1 MKADA
6 IQLTI
11 LMENTNIARTSPAK
25 LVQFYSEY
33 LQYIM
38 KQNFQ
43 SGIFDK
49 EFFLITDDLLKDPNK
64 FFVGEITSDD
74 FFNIRIKAW
83 MLHDA
88 EGNVLRK
95 SILRAIVSCLYE
107 KSSETNSSSENYM
120 LIELYL
126 SLLLDINEEY
136 CKQFRIFLEEQI
148 NAEG

>member
-49 EFFLITDDLLKDPNK
+49 EFFLIIDDLLKGPNK

-126 SLLLDINEEY
+126 SLLLDINEVY

-148 NAEG
+148 NAE

>member
-43 SGIFDK
+43 SGIIDK
-49 EFFLITDDLLKDPNK
+49 EFFLITDDLLKGPNK
-64 FFVGEITSDD
+64 FFIGEITSDD

-126 SLLLDINEEY
+126 SLLLDINEVY

-148 NAEG
+148 NAE

>member
-43 SGIFDK
+43 SGIIDK
-49 EFFLITDDLLKDPNK
+49 EFFLITDDLLKGPNK
-64 FFVGEITSDD
+64 FLVGKITSDD

-126 SLLLDINEEY
+126 SLLLDINEVY

-148 NAEG
+148 NAE

>member
-43 SGIFDK
+43 SGIIDK
-49 EFFLITDDLLKDPNK
+49 EFFLITDDLLKGPNK
-64 FFVGEITSDD
+64 FFVGEITNDD

-126 SLLLDINEEY
+126 SLLLDINEVY

-148 NAEG
+148 NAE

>member
-43 SGIFDK
+43 SGIIDK
-49 EFFLITDDLLKDPNK
+49 EFFLITDDLLKGPNK

-126 SLLLDINEEY
+126 SLLLDINEVY
-136 CKQFRIFLEEQI
+136 CKQFRIFLEDQI
-148 NAEG
+148 NAE

>member
-43 SGIFDK
+43 SGIIDK
-49 EFFLITDDLLKDPNK
+49 EFFLITDDLLKGPNK

-74 FFNIRIKAW
+74 FFNIRMKAW

-107 KSSETNSSSENYM
+107 KSSETNTSSENYM

-126 SLLLDINEEY
+126 SLLLDINEVY
-136 CKQFRIFLEEQI
+136 CKQFRIFSEEQI
-148 NAEG
+148 NAE

>member
-43 SGIFDK
+43 SGIIDK
-49 EFFLITDDLLKDPNK
+49 EFFLITDDLLKGPNK

-126 SLLLDINEEY
+126 SLLLDINEVY

-148 NAEG
+148 NAE

>member
-1 MKADA
+1 
-6 IQLTI
+6 
-11 LMENTNIARTSPAK
+11 MENTNIARTSPAK

-43 SGIFDK
+43 SGIIDK
-49 EFFLITDDLLKDPNK
+49 EFSLITDDLLKGPNK

-126 SLLLDINEEY
+126 SLLLDINEVY

>member
-6 IQLTI
+6 IQLTM

-43 SGIFDK
+43 SGIIDK
-49 EFFLITDDLLKDPNK
+49 EFFLITDDLLKGPNK

-126 SLLLDINEEY
+126 SLLLDINEVY

-148 NAEG
+148 NAE

>member
-43 SGIFDK
+43 SGIIDK
-49 EFFLITDDLLKDPNK
+49 EFFLITDDLLKGPNK

-95 SILRAIVSCLYE
+95 SIIVSCLYE

-126 SLLLDINEEY
+126 SLLLDINEVY

-148 NAEG
+148 NAE

>member
-43 SGIFDK
+43 FGIIDK
-49 EFFLITDDLLKDPNK
+49 EFFLITDDLLKGPNK

-126 SLLLDINEEY
+126 SLLLDINEVY

-148 NAEG
+148 NAE

>member
-49 EFFLITDDLLKDPNK
+49 EFFLITDDLLKGPNK

-126 SLLLDINEEY
+126 SLLLDINEVY

-148 NAEG
+148 NAE

>member
-43 SGIFDK
+43 SGIIDK

-126 SLLLDINEEY
+126 SLLLDINEVY

-148 NAEG
+148 NAE

>member
-43 SGIFDK
+43 SGIIDK
-49 EFFLITDDLLKDPNK
+49 EFFLITDDLLKGPNK

-95 SILRAIVSCLYE
+95 SILRAIVSCLCE

-126 SLLLDINEEY
+126 SLLLDINEVY

-148 NAEG
+148 NAE

>member
-43 SGIFDK
+43 SGIIDK
-49 EFFLITDDLLKDPNK
+49 QFFLITDDLLKGPNK

-126 SLLLDINEEY
+126 SLLLDINEVY
-136 CKQFRIFLEEQI
+136 CKQFRILLEEQI
-148 NAEG
+148 NAE

>member
-11 LMENTNIARTSPAK
+11 LMGNTNIARTSPAK

-43 SGIFDK
+43 FGIIDK
-49 EFFLITDDLLKDPNK
+49 EFFLITDDLLKGPNK

-126 SLLLDINEEY
+126 SLLLDINEVY

-148 NAEG
+148 NAE

>member
-43 SGIFDK
+43 SGIIDK
-49 EFFLITDDLLKDPNK
+49 QFFLITDDLLKGPNK

-126 SLLLDINEEY
+126 SLLLDINEVY

-148 NAEG
+148 NAE

>member
-43 SGIFDK
+43 SGIIDK
-49 EFFLITDDLLKDPNK
+49 EFFLITDDLLKGPNK

-126 SLLLDINEEY
+126 SLLLDINEVY
-136 CKQFRIFLEEQI
+136 YKQFRIFLEEQI
-148 NAEG
+148 NAE

>member
-49 EFFLITDDLLKDPNK
+49 QFFLITDDLLKGPNK
-64 FFVGEITSDD
+64 FFVG
-74 FFNIRIKAW
+74 K
-83 MLHDA
+83 
-88 EGNVLRK
+88 
-95 SILRAIVSCLYE
+95 
-107 KSSETNSSSENYM
+107 
-120 LIELYL
+120 
-126 SLLLDINEEY
+126 
-136 CKQFRIFLEEQI
+136 
-148 NAEG
+148 

>member
-49 EFFLITDDLLKDPNK
+49 EFFLIIDDLLKGPNK

-107 KSSETNSSSENYM
+107 KSSETNSSSENYV

-126 SLLLDINEEY
+126 SLLLDINEVY

-148 NAEG
+148 NAE

>member
-1 MKADA
+1 
-6 IQLTI
+6 
-11 LMENTNIARTSPAK
+11 
-25 LVQFYSEY
+25 
-33 LQYIM
+33 M

-43 SGIFDK
+43 SSIIDK
-49 EFFLITDDLLKDPNK
+49 EFFLITDDLLKGPNK

-126 SLLLDINEEY
+126 SLLLDINEVY

-148 NAEG
+148 NAE

>member
-43 SGIFDK
+43 SGIIDK
-49 EFFLITDDLLKDPNK
+49 DFFLITDDLLKGPNK

-107 KSSETNSSSENYM
+107 KSSETNTSSENYM

-148 NAEG
+148 NAE

>member
-43 SGIFDK
+43 FGIIDK
-49 EFFLITDDLLKDPNK
+49 EFFLITDDLLKGPNK

-95 SILRAIVSCLYE
+95 SVLRAIVSCLYE

-126 SLLLDINEEY
+126 SLLLDINEVY

-148 NAEG
+148 NAE

>member
-43 SGIFDK
+43 SGIIDK
-49 EFFLITDDLLKDPNK
+49 EFFLITDDLLKGLNK
-64 FFVGEITSDD
+64 FLVGEITSDD

-126 SLLLDINEEY
+126 SLLLDINEVY

-148 NAEG
+148 NAE

>member
-43 SGIFDK
+43 SGIIDK
-49 EFFLITDDLLKDPNK
+49 EFFLITDDLLKGPNK

-83 MLHDA
+83 MLQDA

-126 SLLLDINEEY
+126 SLLLDINEVY

-148 NAEG
+148 NAE

>member
-43 SGIFDK
+43 SGIIDK
-49 EFFLITDDLLKDPNK
+49 GFFLITDDLLKGPNK

-126 SLLLDINEEY
+126 SLLLDINEVY

-148 NAEG
+148 NAE

>member
-11 LMENTNIARTSPAK
+11 LMENTNIAKTSPAK

-43 SGIFDK
+43 SGIIDK
-49 EFFLITDDLLKDPNK
+49 QFFLITDDLLKGPNK

-126 SLLLDINEEY
+126 SLLLDINEVY

-148 NAEG
+148 NAE

>member
-43 SGIFDK
+43 SSIIDK
-49 EFFLITDDLLKDPNK
+49 EFFLITDDLLKGPNK

-148 NAEG
+148 NAE

>member
-1 MKADA
+1 MEADA

-43 SGIFDK
+43 SGIIDK
-49 EFFLITDDLLKDPNK
+49 EFFLITDDLLKGPNK

-126 SLLLDINEEY
+126 SLLLDINEVY

-148 NAEG
+148 NAE

>member
-43 SGIFDK
+43 SGIIDK
-49 EFFLITDDLLKDPNK
+49 EFFLITDDLLKGPNK

-148 NAEG
+148 NVE

>member
-43 SGIFDK
+43 SGIIDK
-49 EFFLITDDLLKDPNK
+49 EFFLITDDLLKGPNK

-74 FFNIRIKAW
+74 FFNIRMKAW

-107 KSSETNSSSENYM
+107 KSSETNTSSENYM

-126 SLLLDINEEY
+126 SLLLDINEVY

-148 NAEG
+148 NAE

>member
-1 MKADA
+1 
-6 IQLTI
+6 
-11 LMENTNIARTSPAK
+11 
-25 LVQFYSEY
+25 
-33 LQYIM
+33 M

-43 SGIFDK
+43 SGIIDK
-49 EFFLITDDLLKDPNK
+49 EFFLITDDLLKGPNK

-126 SLLLDINEEY
+126 SLLLDINEVY

-148 NAEG
+148 NAE

>member
-43 SGIFDK
+43 SGIIDK
-49 EFFLITDDLLKDPNK
+49 EFFLITDDLLKGPNK

-126 SLLLDINEEY
+126 SLLLDINEVY
-136 CKQFRIFLEEQI
+136 CKHFRIFLEEQI
-148 NAEG
+148 NAE

>member
-11 LMENTNIARTSPAK
+11 LMENTNIAKTSPAK

-43 SGIFDK
+43 SGIIDK
-49 EFFLITDDLLKDPNK
+49 QFFLITDDLLKGPNK

-107 KSSETNSSSENYM
+107 KSSETNTSSENYM

-126 SLLLDINEEY
+126 SLLLDINEVY

-148 NAEG
+148 NAE

>member
-43 SGIFDK
+43 SGIIDK
-49 EFFLITDDLLKDPNK
+49 EFFLIIDDLLKGPNK

-126 SLLLDINEEY
+126 SLLLDINEVY

-148 NAEG
+148 NAE

>member
-43 SGIFDK
+43 SGIIDK
-49 EFFLITDDLLKDPNK
+49 EFFLITDDLLKGPNK

-126 SLLLDINEEY
+126 SLLLDINEVY
-136 CKQFRIFLEEQI
+136 CKQFRIFL
-148 NAEG
+148 

>member
-43 SGIFDK
+43 SGIIDK
-49 EFFLITDDLLKDPNK
+49 EFYLITDDLLKGPNK

-126 SLLLDINEEY
+126 SLLLDINEVY

-148 NAEG
+148 NAE

>member
-43 SGIFDK
+43 SSIIDK
-49 EFFLITDDLLKDPNK
+49 EFFLITDDLLKGPNK

-126 SLLLDINEEY
+126 SLLLDINEVY

-148 NAEG
+148 NAE